1 MIKII
6 IVVFIGLFLILLI
19 KQFRPEYSYLIR
31 ICAIAVVLFSVIS
44 GIELILDELSFL
56 IDQSGIDSQSIVIL
70 TKVLG
75 ISIVVETAAETCR
88 DCSET
93 ALASKVELVGKLA
106 ITALA
111 LPIIKEIINL
121 CVNITSN

>member
-6 IVVFIGLFLILLI
+6 IVALIGLFLILLI

-31 ICAIAVVLFSVIS
+31 ICIIALVLFSVIS
-44 GIELILDELSFL
+44 GVELLLDELSFF
-56 IDQSGIDSQSIVIL
+56 IEQSGIDSQSIMIM

-88 DCSET
+88 DCSES
-93 ALASKVELVGKLA
+93 ALASKIELVGKLS
-106 ITALA
+106 IVALA
-111 LPIIKEIINL
+111 LPIIKEIVNL
-121 CVNITSN
+121 CVNII